1 MFSRRYTMNMCWAI
15 KMKYYIIF
23 ESGKSLRLRKPEALF
38 TIKEI
43 KHMDRKKQ
51 KRRHEGNGGHFT
63 FERQYTTAH
72 TQCAFC

>member
-1 MFSRRYTMNMCWAI
+1 MIYEDKILYDTFIQGNHL
-15 KMKYYIIF
+15 
-23 ESGKSLRLRKPEALF
+23 GLQKPAAFF

-51 KRRHEGNGGHFT
+51 YRRHEGNGGHFT